1 MKFKKTLFTI
11 TLFGLLINFQA
22 KAQNNRY
29 QLYQV
34 HEDRVLEGMMDK
46 HSKGDKAIV
55 EAAREQKM
63 KGMNWITFVAD
74 NNRVMYLSPIDNM
87 ADLDKNP
94 FENLQQKMGKEAF
107 DKLFDNFD
115 DTYSK
120 HGDYILRL
128 DNELSYKDNT
138 LMLFADAK
146 KMTEEIV
153 KNLD

>member
-74 NNRVMYLSPIDNM
+74 KIDS
-87 ADLDKNP
+87 DFPDQ
-94 FENLQQKMGKEAF
+94 EVVTG
-107 DKLFDNFD
+107 
-115 DTYSK
+115 
-120 HGDYILRL
+120 YIKP
-128 DNELSYKDNT
+128 ELSYVEN
-138 LMLFADAK
+138 
-146 KMTEEIV
+146 
-153 KNLD
+153 